1 MKDGY
6 AELEFDLP
14 RALLRDI
21 VTLLDG
27 MNSAELTTSN
37 LTGVSDAPGVYALSS
52 SVTGELLYIG
62 KAESSKGLLNRLTR
76 HMRKLDGRQNIN
88 PGDIHFKAV
97 RIFVFAAMDLEAA
110 LISHY
115 GGDGKLPWNHS
126 GFGSN
131 DPGQQRD
138 TTTYKPDHFD
148 TQHPIRL
155 DHCFVE
161 FKVGKRPVAEV
172 MQHLKDGL
180 PYLLRFQRPNASSR
194 NSFEPD
200 FEVNVVDI
208 QRPDMTTREVLELC
222 VAALPSGWHATA
234 LPSHVICYKNDDR
247 RFPSGTLIA
256 RS

>member
-1 MKDGY
+1 MSDGY

-21 VTLLDG
+21 VALLDG
-27 MNSAELTTSN
+27 MNSAELTALN
-37 LTGVSDAPGVYALSS
+37 LTRVSDAPGVYALSS

-76 HMRKLDGRQNIN
+76 HMRKLDGRQYIS
-88 PGDIHFKAV
+88 PGDIHFKAI

-115 GGDGKLPWNHS
+115 GGEGKLPWNHS

-161 FKVGKRPVAEV
+161 FKVGKQSVADV
-172 MQHLKDGL
+172 MQQLKDGL
-180 PYLLRFQRPNASSR
+180 PFLLRFQRPNATSR

-200 FEVNVVDI
+200 FETSEVDI
-208 QRPDMTTREVLELC
+208 PRPDITTREVLERC
-222 VAALPSGWHATA
+222 IAALPSGWHATA

>member
-1 MKDGY
+1 MSDGY

-21 VTLLDG
+21 VALLDG
-27 MNSAELTTSN
+27 MNSAELTALN
-37 LTGVSDAPGVYALSS
+37 LTRVSDAPGVYALSS

-76 HMRKLDGRQNIN
+76 HMRKLDGRQYIS
-88 PGDIHFKAV
+88 PGDIHFKAI

-115 GGDGKLPWNHS
+115 GGEGKLPWNHS

-161 FKVGKRPVAEV
+161 FKVGKQSVADV

-180 PYLLRFQRPNASSR
+180 PFLLRFQRPNATSR

-200 FEVNVVDI
+200 FEAGEVDI
-208 QRPDMTTREVLELC
+208 PRPDITTREVLERC
-222 VAALPSGWHATA
+222 IAALPSGWHATA

-247 RFPSGTLIA
+247 RFPSGTLIT

>member
-1 MKDGY
+1 MNEGY

-21 VTLLDG
+21 VALLDG
-27 MNSAELTTSN
+27 MNSAELTLAN
-37 LTGVSDAPGVYALSS
+37 LTRVTDAPGVYALISS
-52 SVTGELLYIG
+52 KTGELLYIG

-76 HMRKLDGRQNIN
+76 HMLKLDGRQNIN
-88 PGDIHFKAV
+88 PSDIHFKAV

-110 LISHY
+110 LIAHY

-138 TTTYKPDHFD
+138 TTTYKQDHFD

-161 FKVGKRPVAEV
+161 FKVGKQPVAEV

-180 PYLLRFQRPNASSR
+180 PFLLRFQRPNASSR
-194 NSFEPD
+194 NSFELD

-208 QRPDMTTREVLELC
+208 TRPDLTTREALELC
-222 VAALPSGWHATA
+222 VDALPSGWHATA

-247 RFPSGTLIA
+247 KFPSGHLVAT
-256 RS
+256 S

>member
-1 MKDGY
+1 MNDGY

-14 RALLRDI
+14 RALLKDI
-21 VTLLDG
+21 VALLDG

-62 KAESSKGLLNRLTR
+62 KAESSKGLLNRLTC

-155 DHCFVE
+155 DHSFVE
-161 FKVGKRPVAEV
+161 FKVGQRPVAEV

-194 NSFEPD
+194 NSFESD
-200 FEVNVVDI
+200 FEDNIVDI
-208 QRPDMTTREVLELC
+208 QRPHMTTREVLELC

-234 LPSHVICYKNDDR
+234 LPSHVIFYKNDDR

>member
-1 MKDGY
+1 MNDGY

-14 RALLRDI
+14 RALLTDI
-21 VTLLDG
+21 VALLDG
-27 MNSAELTTSN
+27 MSAAELNASN
-37 LTGVSDAPGVYALSS
+37 LKPVSNAPGVYALGLKA
-52 SVTGELLYIG
+52 TGELLYIG
-62 KAESSKGLLNRLTR
+62 KAESSKGLLNRLLR

-88 PGDIHFKAV
+88 PSDIHFKAV

-138 TTTYKPDHFD
+138 TTTYKRDHFD

-155 DHCFVE
+155 DHCFVQL
-161 FKVGKRPVAEV
+161 KVGKQPVAEV
-172 MQHLKDGL
+172 MQCLKEGL
-180 PYLLRFQRPNASSR
+180 PYLLRFQRPNVSSR

-200 FEVNVVDI
+200 YLASDIDI

-222 VAALPSGWHATA
+222 MSALPSGWHTTA

-247 RFPSGTLIA
+247 RFPSGILIA